1 MTFLKVLWDSVSLV
15 RRCWRFFIP
24 KILVAFFFFPI
35 FILLPY
41 YLLEVNILSPND
53 IVGTDPMELME
64 ILVHLVF
71 ILLYTFGIYVI
82 DSFVVNPMY
91 PILVKQFYKDKK
103 INFRHA
109 LIDVIKRFGTIFPAL
124 VVVSLL
130 ILVALLPFLFIIVSA
145 ILLENTFLLYLALIT
160 TFFSI
165 FVIFLF
171 FYLIYPISSLEKV
184 DFVKAVK
191 DTMHSSLRHK
201 NDIAKAFFISISI
214 SGVSYLLGFMI
225 AWMNAPDQ
233 IMPKLGLFGVF
244 VLVRL
249 AIAMFSTY
257 QYILNSVFYF
267 GLEKGVFLG
276 D

>member
-1 MTFLKVLWDSVSLV
+1 ML
-15 RRCWRFFIP
+15 I
-24 KILVAFFFFPI
+24 AFFFFPI

-41 YLLEVNILSPND
+41 YLIEVNIISPND
-53 IVGTDPMELME
+53 IVGTDPLELMG
-64 ILVHLVF
+64 IMVHLVL
-71 ILLYTFGIYVI
+71 ILIYTFGIYVV
-82 DSFVVNPMY
+82 DSFIVNPMY
-91 PILVKQFYKDKK
+91 PILVKQFYKHNQ
-103 INFRHA
+103 ISFRHA

-124 VVVSLL
+124 LVVTLL
-130 ILVALLPFLFIIVSA
+130 IFIALLPFLFIIVSA

-165 FVIFLF
+165 FVVFLF

-191 DTMHSSLRHK
+191 DTMSSSMRHK
-201 NDIAKAFFISISI
+201 NDIAKAFVVSIVI
-214 SGVSYLLGFMI
+214 SGISYLLGFLI

-233 IMPKLGLFGVF
+233 LVPKLLLFGVF

-249 AIAMFSTY
+249 AIAVFSTY
-257 QYILNSVFYF
+257 QYILNSVFYL